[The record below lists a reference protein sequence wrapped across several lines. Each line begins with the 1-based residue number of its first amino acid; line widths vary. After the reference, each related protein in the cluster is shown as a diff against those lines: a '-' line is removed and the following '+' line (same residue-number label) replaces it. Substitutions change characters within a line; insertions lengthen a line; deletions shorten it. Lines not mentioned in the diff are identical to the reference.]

1 MKSPKKIQPEVD
13 YTALYEEMRS
23 LQGWNW
29 WFKVHYPAILDLLKR
44 YLRPGMVVLDLGSAG
59 GWSTADLPVG
69 IKKIML
75 DLRPTALRLTEE
87 KRFGRICGDAHYIP
101 LRDGVCDLVV
111 CEGLLHQCEAVSP
124 RRIVE
129 EMVRICRP
137 GGIIISV
144 EPAFNCLFGSH
155 DLVFGGCRRYTLRSL
170 TNLFSG
176 LPVRTLRKTYLHLF
190 VFLPTW
196 LVRKFTK
203 RATTDLALG
212 NSLTNN
218 ICIGLGTVER
228 WLTRLF
234 PMPFGITAAILL
246 HREPDQDKNLVP
258 AMSPR
263 SGSLQ
268 TANSGDLKVAATSSN

>member
-1 MKSPKKIQPEVD
+1 MNNINNNQASVD
-13 YTALYEEMRS
+13 YPALYEEMRS

-29 WFKVHYPAILDLLKR
+29 WFKIHYPAILDLLKG
-44 YLRPGMVVLDLGSAG
+44 YLKPGMLVLDLGSAG
-59 GWSTADLPVG
+59 GWSTADLPAEVKR
-69 IKKIML
+69 IIL
-75 DLRPTALRLTEE
+75 DLRPIALKLTEG
-87 KRFGRICGDAHYIP
+87 KIFGRVCGDGHKIP
-101 LRDGVCDLVV
+101 LKTGACDLVV
-111 CEGLLHQCEAVSP
+111 CEGLLHQCEAVEP

-155 DLVFGGCRRYTLRSL
+155 DLVFGGCRRFTIRSL
-170 TNLFSG
+170 MNLFAG
-176 LPVRTLRKTYLHLF
+176 LPVKDIRKTYLHLF

-196 LVRKFTK
+196 LVRKFAK

-218 ICIGLGTVER
+218 ICIGLGTIER

-234 PMPFGITAAILL
+234 PMPFGITAAVLL
-246 HREPDQDKNLVP
+246 RREEEPGFAMDLNRRDAESAEKDLVK
-258 AMSPR
+258 
-263 SGSLQ
+263 
-268 TANSGDLKVAATSSN
+268 TDLVID